1 MIARDRAWLAREVG
15 IDPHE
20 VATAMGAALG
30 RHCPVIATRTGRRL
44 KAVQDLANQVE
55 IERGIEET
63 GGPVHPVVELLLL
76 LAAAQRE
83 GVPRERA
90 LAPLDLAER
99 LVGRVAVDRPDHD
112 TSTPAGVL
120 SALSAGLRDINA
132 LGSRLAAMTV
142 DGVDEAE
149 RLQLPELRAL
159 AEAGMA
165 AVLRAVAL
173 AESVPAAPALARGK
187 AQGASLRRV
196 R

>member
-1 MIARDRAWLAREVG
+1 MIARDRAWLAQEFG

-63 GGPVHPVVELLLL
+63 GRPVHPLVELLLL
-76 LAAAQRE
+76 VAAAQHE
-83 GVPRERA
+83 GVSRERA

-112 TSTPAGVL
+112 TSTPAGVV
-120 SALSAGLRDINA
+120 AVVSAGLRDLLA
-132 LGSRLAAMTV
+132 LGSRLAAMAI
-142 DGVDEAE
+142 DGFSEEE
-149 RLQLPELRAL
+149 RQQLPELRAL
-159 AEAGMA
+159 AEAGLA
-165 AVLRAVAL
+165 SVLQAVTL
-173 AESVPAAPALARGK
+173 AESVPTAPAAARGK
-187 AQGASLRRV
+187 ANGATLRRV